1 MPETKSG
8 ENSFRSASTK
18 QTMSPLVTS
27 SDRHSTSPLPGRA
40 GILGRIAS
48 RCTTRAPASAASREV
63 RSVEPESIT
72 TSSSTSG
79 TASISERRI
88 SATIAPTVAS
98 SFSAGSTTL
107 IVDPLP
113 RLAATSAL
121 SGRSA
126 ADQDRLVSQ
135 RSTSSS
141 T

>member
-1 MPETKSG
+1 M
-8 ENSFRSASTK
+8 
-18 QTMSPLVTS
+18 
-27 SDRHSTSPLPGRA
+27 
-40 GILGRIAS
+40 
-48 RCTTRAPASAASREV
+48 
-63 RSVEPESIT
+63 EPESIT

-79 TASISERRI
+79 TASMSERRI

-98 SFSAGSTTL
+98 SFRAGSTTL
-107 IVDPLP
+107 TVDPLL